1 MISIII
7 FTLFL
12 SIFTGVEGAGEKL
25 ELSVLLRRISA
36 LEERLHI
43 QERINEEQ
51 DTIIKNLHLERT
63 ERTGAPVNGIFTS
76 FETERNNDSQWEGA
90 RDINIGIKSQ
100 ISSPIQSL
108 VKDLKETSPV
118 LGSRKIQRGIVPGM
132 CLPTNA

>member
-43 QERINEEQ
+43 QEKINEEQ
-51 DTIIKNLHLERT
+51 DTIIKNLLLERT

-76 FETERNNDSQWEGA
+76 FDTERNNDSQWEGA
-90 RDINIGIKSQ
+90 RGINIGIKSQ